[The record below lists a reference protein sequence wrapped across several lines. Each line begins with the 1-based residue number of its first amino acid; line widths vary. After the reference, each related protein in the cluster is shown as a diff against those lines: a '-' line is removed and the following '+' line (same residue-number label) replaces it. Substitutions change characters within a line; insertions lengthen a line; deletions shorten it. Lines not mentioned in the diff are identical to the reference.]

1 MSFLRLV
8 PLLCGLLLPFQVLA
22 QAQATPPPLVPAPG
36 SSEAD
41 TEADTEA
48 DNAATEPRG
57 EIIPPGERLSSE
69 DSVSPVFRIP
79 VGILV
84 GTVGALVGTLPGLAI
99 VATQYCL
106 DSCSD
111 DQSVEIFGLVVASA
125 GALLAGT
132 WAIDR
137 VGDWLGGQGRFW
149 PTALG
154 MVLGTLVGSGVA
166 IAIAPRSEA
175 ASIVP
180 AVLGPA
186 LGGAI
191 AYEIS
196 SAMVRREAMA
206 AASASR
212 PRIAPLVAVSPRG
225 GFIGGLAGSF

>member
-8 PLLCGLLLPFQVLA
+8 PLLCGLLLPFQALA
-22 QAQATPPPLVPAPG
+22 QASAPSQGPATPPPIVSAP
-36 SSEAD
+36 D
-41 TEADTEA
+41 TPG
-48 DNAATEPRG
+48 EPQG
-57 EIIPPGERLSSE
+57 EIIPPGERLNSE
-69 DSVSPVFRIP
+69 DTGSPVLRIP

-99 VATQYCL
+99 VATQFCL

-154 MVLGTLVGSGVA
+154 MVLGTVVGSVVAVA
-166 IAIAPRSEA
+166 IAPSSEG
-175 ASIVP
+175 ASVVP

-196 SAMVRREAMA
+196 SAMVRSEAM

-225 GFIGGLAGSF
+225 GFIGGLAGTF

>member
-1 MSFLRLV
+1 MFFLRLV

-22 QAQATPPPLVPAPG
+22 QVQATPPPLIPAPG
-36 SSEAD
+36 ASEAGDD
-41 TEADTEA
+41 TA
-48 DNAATEPRG
+48 EPRG

-69 DSVSPVFRIP
+69 DTGSPVLRIP

-99 VATQYCL
+99 VATQFCL

-154 MVLGTLVGSGVA
+154 MVLGTVVGSVVAVA
-166 IAIAPRSEA
+166 IAPSSEG
-175 ASIVP
+175 ASVVP

-196 SAMVRREAMA
+196 SAMVRSEAM

-212 PRIAPLVAVSPRG
+212 PRIAPLVAMSPRG
-225 GFIGGLAGSF
+225 GLIGGLAGTF